1 MVWYVGRDGVVFGE
15 EQVSAEELQA
25 ALRRTTIARTLVP
38 IFVGSAFKNKGVQ
51 QLLDGVVNY
60 LPSPADV
67 RVRHPL

>member
-1 MVWYVGRDGVVFGE
+1 MVWCVGRDGVVFGE